1 MNRLGNPLISI
12 SAPLLILLAI
22 TGFLHREGK
31 DKIQAIPALVVGSG
45 LILTGG
51 VRRFLCFSRYATKRG
66 QNFHKV
72 LAKTAIMMMFLA
84 VLESSRERMHT

>member
-12 SAPLLILLAI
+12 AAPLLILLAF

-45 LILTGG
+45 LVLTGA
-51 VRRFLCFSRYATKRG
+51 VRRFRRRRML
-66 QNFHKV
+66 
-72 LAKTAIMMMFLA
+72 FL
-84 VLESSRERMHT
+84 EIKKNMNNKKF

>member
-31 DKIQAIPALVVGSG
+31 DKIQVIPALVVGSG
-45 LILTGG
+45 LVLTGA
-51 VRRFLCFSRYATKRG
+51 VRRFRRRRML
-66 QNFHKV
+66 
-72 LAKTAIMMMFLA
+72 FL
-84 VLESSRERMHT
+84 EIKKGMNDQTF

>member
-31 DKIQAIPALVVGSG
+31 DQLQAIPALVVGSG
-45 LILTGG
+45 LILTGA
-51 VRRFLCFSRYATKRG
+51 VKRFRRRRMLFLEIRKEMNDKSF
-66 QNFHKV
+66 
-72 LAKTAIMMMFLA
+72 
-84 VLESSRERMHT
+84 

>member
-22 TGFLHREGK
+22 TGFFHREGK

-51 VRRFLCFSRYATKRG
+51 FRRCRRRQMLFLEIKKDMND
-66 QNFHKV
+66 QNF
-72 LAKTAIMMMFLA
+72 
-84 VLESSRERMHT
+84 

>member
-31 DKIQAIPALVVGSG
+31 DRIQVLPALFVGNG
-45 LILTGG
+45 LILTGA
-51 VRRFLCFSRYATKRG
+51 VRRLRRRRMLFVEMKKDMNDK
-66 QNFHKV
+66 NFYQ
-72 LAKTAIMMMFLA
+72 
-84 VLESSRERMHT
+84 

>member
-31 DKIQAIPALVVGSG
+31 DKIQTIPALLVGSG
-45 LILTGG
+45 LVLTGN
-51 VRRFLCFSRYATKRG
+51 VRRFRRRRMLFLEIKKG
-66 QNFHKV
+66 MNDQN
-72 LAKTAIMMMFLA
+72 L
-84 VLESSRERMHT
+84 